1 MRASA
6 PVDADAFKQSLRSIA
21 TSVAVVTTRAG
32 SLRAGL
38 TATSVC
44 SVSAEPPAM
53 LACISREA
61 SAEAIVA
68 RSDRFAINF
77 LTEAQHG
84 IARLFSQPRLDA
96 DRRFAEGTWITLATG
111 APVLQGAAASFDC
124 EVQQRLLAG
133 THILYI
139 GRVVAVDG
147 LQADTLLYRNGL
159 FRRLVQVD

>member
-21 TSVAVVTTRAG
+21 SSVAVVTTRAG

-44 SVSAEPPAM
+44 CVSTEPPAM
-53 LACISREA
+53 LACINREA

-84 IARLFSQPRLDA
+84 IARLFSQAGLDA
-96 DRRFAEGTWITLATG
+96 DRRFAEGTWITRATG

-124 EVQQRLLAG
+124 EVQQRLPAG

-139 GRVVAVDG
+139 GRVVALDG
-147 LQADTLLYRNGL
+147 APADTLLYRNGL
-159 FRRLVQVD
+159 FRRLAQVD